1 MILAAVVVAKD
12 GSDTGGKAKVDRGQ
26 QPLRIQ
32 SDGDSS
38 DAGFSQIVQHGQI
51 KEEGGHCVGKIGD
64 HFRGTV
70 GADVSQCGSIKY
82 RLYKKEAAAPI
93 NKKEDQTKD
102 GGNTVADSGS
112 IGGAFDAERK
122 DDDKQKVKK
131 DVGDTGKDG
140 DSQSQ
145 MRSAGSDE
153 KGLKIDKLKEL
164 DNFLLKKVVEYTLN
178 SIYINDLFL
187 VNDKHTDLIIGM
199 IRTNKSSSSI
209 TLPGNYQAIKSYNY
223 YKIEKIN
230 KENAYE
236 YILEDEV
243 ILPNHKAIRK
253 VAKKDGKSN
262 NIIRLNSKDIVHI
275 TKVVVDTGY
284 LVLMTLNCIVN

>member
-38 DAGFSQIVQHGQI
+38 DTGFSQIVQHGQI

-122 DDDKQKVKK
+122 DDDEQKVKK

-140 DSQSQ
+140 DSQPQ
-145 MRSAGSDE
+145 MRSAGGDE
-153 KGLKIDKLKEL
+153 KGLKKQLK
-164 DNFLLKKVVEYTLN
+164 DSKRGKQHQRVK
-178 SIYINDLFL
+178 I
-187 VNDKHTDLIIGM
+187 LIAVGVQRRSGAHQVDE
-199 IRTNKSSSSI
+199 RTGEQGADQRHDDSE
-209 TLPGNYQAIKSYNY
+209 Q
-223 YKIEKIN
+223 
-230 KENAYE
+230 NA
-236 YILEDEV
+236 DQ
-243 ILPNHKAIRK
+243 H
-253 VAKKDGKSN
+253 
-262 NIIRLNSKDIVHI
+262 HH
-275 TKVVVDTGY
+275 
-284 LVLMTLNCIVN
+284 